1 MAAFFILQHTEMEK
15 ENHGQVLEQK
25 GDIVKYLA
33 PCLCVKV
40 GREVANGT
48 TPCTTQEGNTIFV
61 EELFVIHMRYAPK
74 HTIQAINALLT

>member
-1 MAAFFILQHTEMEK
+1 MAAFFILQETEMEK
-15 ENHGQVLEQK
+15 ENHAQVLERH

-40 GREVANGT
+40 GREAANGS

-61 EELFVIHMRYAPK
+61 EEVTVLHMRYAPK
-74 HTIQAINALLT
+74 HIIQTINDMVV